1 MLKYLLVLVF
11 ISTVTMGFSQTDTS
25 LLYLRFPTLPPFSLT
40 KIPDSSSFTRNN
52 LVKKKAT
59 VIIFFNTDCDHCQV
73 EIKKLTAKID
83 QLKNVQIIMV
93 SAMGFNLL
101 QRFYEDY
108 KIADYPNITMARDP
122 SYNFT
127 SFYKAYFVPQVYMY
141 DKNRKFLNVIRGIVP
156 VEEIAK
162 IITR

>member
-1 MLKYLLVLVF
+1 MLKYFFMLAF
-11 ISTVTMGFSQTDTS
+11 ICLAKFCFSQTDTTS
-25 LLYLRFPTLPPFSLT
+25 LYLRFPTLPPFSLT
-40 KIPDSSSFTRNN
+40 KIPDSSSFTKAN
-52 LVKKKAT
+52 LVKKKAI

-73 EIKKLTAKID
+73 EIKNLTAKID

-93 SAMGFNLL
+93 SAMGFNVL

-127 SFYKAYFVPQVYMY
+127 SFYKVSFVPQVYMY
-141 DKNRKFLNVIRGIVP
+141 DKNRKFLNVIRGMVP

-162 IITR
+162 IINR